1 MADDYYELL
10 GVEKNVTADE
20 LKKAYR
26 KQALKYHPDR
36 NPDDKDAEEQFK
48 KVSHA
53 YEVLKDPE
61 KRAAYDR
68 YGPQAFEGG
77 GMGAGGGGGFHDPFD
92 IFREVYEG
100 SGGGFGGI
108 FDELFGGGRSSQG
121 GARAGANLQY
131 DLQISLEE
139 AAAGVQK
146 EISFRRAVACDACNG
161 SGAEPGT
168 SKKTCNT
175 CGGVGQVTSSRGF
188 FRVKQTCPTCHGT
201 GSIIETP
208 CKKCSGEGRVMKA
221 SQSTVKV
228 PAGVDTGSRL
238 RLSGMGEAGTGGGPT
253 GDLIIVIHVKDHD
266 IFDREGDDLY
276 CQIPIKFTLAALGG
290 SIDVPTLNGRAT
302 LKIPSGTQSGTT
314 FRMRKKGVLSLRG
327 HGNGDQYVTVHVE
340 VPKSLSGK
348 QKDLLEQFAKE
359 SGDDQEPVG
368 KSFFEKAKRFFE
380 EH

>member
-10 GVEKNVTADE
+10 GVGKGVSEEE

-26 KQALKYHPDR
+26 KQALKFHPDR

-100 SGGGFGGI
+100 SGGGGGFGGI
-108 FDELFGGGRSSQG
+108 FEEFFGGGRSGQG

-131 DLQISLEE
+131 DLQISLED
-139 AAAGVQK
+139 AAKGVER
-146 EISFRRAVACDACNG
+146 EISFRRAVSCDHCG
-161 SGAEPGT
+161 GGGAEPGT
-168 SKKTCNT
+168 SKKTCGT
-175 CGGVGQVTSSRGF
+175 CGGAGQVTSSRGF
-188 FRVKQTCPTCHGT
+188 FRVKQTCPTCQGT

-208 CKKCSGEGRVMKA
+208 CRECSGEGRVLK
-221 SQSTVKV
+221 SSHTQVKV

-238 RLSGMGEAGTGGGPT
+238 RLSGMGEAGVGGGPT
-253 GDLIIVIHVKDHD
+253 GRPDH
-266 IFDREGDDLY
+266 
-276 CQIPIKFTLAALGG
+276 CHPHQG
-290 SIDVPTLNGRAT
+290 S
-302 LKIPSGTQSGTT
+302 
-314 FRMRKKGVLSLRG
+314 
-327 HGNGDQYVTVHVE
+327 
-340 VPKSLSGK
+340 
-348 QKDLLEQFAKE
+348 
-359 SGDDQEPVG
+359 
-368 KSFFEKAKRFFE
+368 
-380 EH
+380 

>member
-10 GVEKNVTADE
+10 GVGKNVTGDE

-26 KQALKYHPDR
+26 KQALKFHPDR
-36 NPDDKDAEEQFK
+36 NPDDKKAEEQFK

-77 GMGAGGGGGFHDPFD
+77 GMGSGGGGGFHDPFD

-100 SGGGFGGI
+100 SGGGLGGI

-139 AAAGVQK
+139 AATGVQK
-146 EISFRRAVACDACNG
+146 DISFRRAVACDSCGG

-168 SKKTCNT
+168 SKTTCNT
-175 CGGVGQVTSSRGF
+175 CGGAGQVTSSRGF
-188 FRVKQTCPTCHGT
+188 FRVKQTCPACHGT

-208 CKKCSGEGRVMKA
+208 CKRCSGEGRVMKA

-266 IFDREGDDLY
+266 IFDRDGDDLY

-302 LKIPSGTQSGTT
+302 LKIPAGTQSGTT
-314 FRMRKKGVLSLRG
+314 FRMRKKGIVSLRG
-327 HGNGDQYVTVHVE
+327 YGNGDQYVTVHVE

-348 QKDLLEQFAKE
+348 QKDMLERFAKE
-359 SGDDQEPVG
+359 SGDDEEPMG
-368 KSFFEKAKRFFE
+368 KSFLKKAKRFFE
-380 EH
+380 DH